1 MEILGIGPLELIFI
15 LLIALIVLG
24 PNDMIKAGRTIGR
37 MMRKIVTSSE
47 WRTIQQAS
55 KEFRYLPNRLMRE
68 AGIEELKNEFQDKNK
83 IGGKLGL
90 DKLTEDFD
98 KWQQD
103 MSSWTTPPEPTSGNT
118 KPDIAQTQE
127 QISPEQESNTEESET
142 T

>member
-83 IGGKLGL
+83 IGGQLGL
-90 DKLTEDFD
+90 DQLKEDFD

-103 MSSWTTPPEPTSGNT
+103 VSSWTTPPE
-118 KPDIAQTQE
+118 
-127 QISPEQESNTEESET
+127 QISSNNKPEKKPEQKPISPDQKSNTEESET